1 MLSLLLHLHSLISA
15 IVPEL
20 TDLLL
25 YFAFRRSSS
34 AKERL
39 GTRRD
44 IHGTLRAMHSAK
56 ERLDNVRISVKVRSI
71 VLLTCNVISSGRL
84 RSIALLTCNVISSGR
99 LRSITLLT
107 CNVVISGKARRR
119 RTKLLRTIHPAKADK
134 NEREAHWG
142 ISSGSHLWVS
152 PQTTSN
158 SNYHLH
164 AGKP

>member
-1 MLSLLLHLHSLISA
+1 MLSFLQQSHSLISA

-44 IHGTLRAMHSAK
+44 IQGTLRAMDSAE
-56 ERLDNVRISVKVRSI
+56 ERLDSVFR
-71 VLLTCNVISSGRL
+71 SGRL
-84 RSIALLTCNVISSGR
+84 RSIALLTCNVISLGR
-99 LRSITLLT
+99 LRNITLLT
-107 CNVVISGKARRR
+107 YTVVISGKARRR

-134 NEREAHWG
+134 NEREVHWG